1 VLHFVAFAALAVGVW
16 LSVQGLRMRR
26 LYRARLGET
35 ERSLDELRALI
46 KLEQHWASTPPPVTE
61 EPPEEARPGSRKLV
75 N

>member
-1 VLHFVAFAALAVGVW
+1 MLHFVAFAALAVGVW
-16 LSVQGLRMRR
+16 LSVHGLRMRR

-46 KLEQHWASTPPPVTE
+46 KLEQHWAATTPPVTD
-61 EPPEEARPGSRKLV
+61 EPLEEARPGSLKRV

>member
-1 VLHFVAFAALAVGVW
+1 MLPFVAFGALIAGLWFFVH
-16 LSVQGLRMRR
+16 GLRMRR
-26 LYRARLGET
+26 LYRARLAET

-61 EPPEEARPGSRKLV
+61 EPEDEDRPGSRKLV